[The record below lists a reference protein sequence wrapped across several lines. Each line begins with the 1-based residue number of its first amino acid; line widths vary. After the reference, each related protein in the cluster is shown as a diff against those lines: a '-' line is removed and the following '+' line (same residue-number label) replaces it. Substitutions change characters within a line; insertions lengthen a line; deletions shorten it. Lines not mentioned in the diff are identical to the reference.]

1 MQNKSRSKQ
10 GEDLLEDKNYDRLV
24 KLLVIGDSG
33 VGKTSLISRYV
44 DDTFKDNYINTVGI
58 DFKTKVLQLQQTKV
72 KLQLWDTAGQ

>member
-33 VGKTSLISRYV
+33 VGKTSLIRRYV

-72 KLQLWDTAGQ
+72 KLQLWDTAGH

>member
-1 MQNKSRSKQ
+1 MQNKSKSNQ
-10 GEDLLEDKNYDRLV
+10 GEGLLEGKDYDRLV

-58 DFKTKVLQLQQTKV
+58 DFKIKELQLQQTHV
-72 KLQLWDTAGQ
+72 KLQLWDTAGH

>member
-44 DDTFKDNYINTVGI
+44 DDTFKDNYINFLLKQI
-58 DFKTKVLQLQQTKV
+58 SDSC
-72 KLQLWDTAGQ
+72 

>member
-72 KLQLWDTAGQ
+72 KLQLWDTAGH